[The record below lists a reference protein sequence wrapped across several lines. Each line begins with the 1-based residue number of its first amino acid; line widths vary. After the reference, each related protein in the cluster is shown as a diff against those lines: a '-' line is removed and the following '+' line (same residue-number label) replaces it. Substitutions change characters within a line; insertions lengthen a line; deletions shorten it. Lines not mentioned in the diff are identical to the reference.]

1 VNPYVARVSEA
12 AAARGLELDLH
23 QFPEGTHT
31 ADEAARAIGVEV
43 AQIVKSL
50 VFVVDGAPVM
60 ALVAGH
66 NRLDERR
73 LSAARGGATVRR
85 ADAALVKEATG
96 YSIGGVPPFGHA
108 SELATVVDEDL
119 LAFDVVW
126 AAAGTAQDVFPLS
139 PDDLVRVSG
148 GTVAPLRKEPTA
160 D

>member
-31 ADEAARAIGVEV
+31 AEDAARAIGVEV

-73 LSAARGGATVRR
+73 LSAAIGGGKAHR
-85 ADAALVKEATG
+85 ADADLVKSATG

-108 SELATVVDEDL
+108 TELPTVVDEDL

-126 AAAGTAQDVFPLS
+126 AAAGTAQEVFPLT
-139 PDDLVRVSG
+139 PDELVRVSG

-160 D
+160 G

>member
-73 LSAARGGATVRR
+73 LSAALGGATVRR